1 MIKRSCDQTQRP
13 LQVTFVRTKVQLAK
27 HDSGWQQRPFLS
39 PWGALKPIDAQQ
51 THRGRKM
58 A

>member
-39 PWGALKPIDAQQ
+39 PWGALKPIDAQ
-51 THRGRKM
+51 
-58 A
+58 